1 MARKRQR
8 AKDRKQKLHRE
19 NVPGSLDH
27 ASGEVEGVEAAI
39 VAGAGGV
46 PVEPA
51 PDGVADEP
59 VDAVQPDDA
68 VEPEPAPDD
77 VVEPDDLVEPEPA
90 DLVEPEPDLV
100 EPEPEVVEAD
110 VAEPEPVGATE
121 PAAKSTSRRRRRRKP
136 AAEPVAPLEPV
147 APEAVDDY
155 ALDEDE
161 DEAAFGD
168 GADADAAEV
177 EHDRLGHGAG
187 DLAVTPDA
195 HKPAGFRIANF
206 IRACWAEL
214 QRVDWP
220 DRRQVGQA
228 TAVVLGFVVVAG
240 AFLGLADVVAQR
252 IVDFIL

>member
-19 NVPGSLDH
+19 NIPGSLDH

-39 VAGAGGV
+39 VAGADGQA
-46 PVEPA
+46 VEPA
-51 PDGVADEP
+51 RDGVAD
-59 VDAVQPDDA
+59 DAVEPDAAVAPADA
-68 VEPEPAPDD
+68 VEPEPA
-77 VVEPDDLVEPEPA
+77 
-90 DLVEPEPDLV
+90 
-100 EPEPEVVEAD
+100 
-110 VAEPEPVGATE
+110 ATS
-121 PAAKSTSRRRRRRKP
+121 ARRRRRGRKS
-136 AAEPVAPLEPV
+136 AGAVEPLEPIEPLEPV
-147 APEAVDDY
+147 DSLEPLDTDQPVDAVDAGLDY
-155 ALDEDE
+155 DAPYAED
-161 DEAAFGD
+161 
-168 GADADAAEV
+168 ADADAV
-177 EHDRLGHGAG
+177 EHERLGTGAG

-195 HKPAGFRIANF
+195 HKPAGFRAVNF

-240 AFLGLADVVAQR
+240 AFLGAMDVVAQR

>member
-1 MARKRQR
+1 MARHRQR

-19 NVPGSLDH
+19 NIPGSLDH
-27 ASGEVEGVEAAI
+27 ASGEVEEVEAAI
-39 VAGAGGV
+39 VAGAGGK

-59 VDAVQPDDA
+59 VDAV
-68 VEPEPAPDD
+68 
-77 VVEPDDLVEPEPA
+77 EPEPA
-90 DLVEPEPDLV
+90 DVDPSDL
-100 EPEPEVVEAD
+100 
-110 VAEPEPVGATE
+110 
-121 PAAKSTSRRRRRRKP
+121 
-136 AAEPVAPLEPV
+136 
-147 APEAVDDY
+147 DD
-155 ALDEDE
+155 DESYD
-161 DEAAFGD
+161 
-168 GADADAAEV
+168 DADAATV
-177 EHDRLGHGAG
+177 EQGRLGKGAG
-187 DLAVTPDA
+187 DVADPPGA
-195 HKPAGFRIANF
+195 HKPAGFRITNF